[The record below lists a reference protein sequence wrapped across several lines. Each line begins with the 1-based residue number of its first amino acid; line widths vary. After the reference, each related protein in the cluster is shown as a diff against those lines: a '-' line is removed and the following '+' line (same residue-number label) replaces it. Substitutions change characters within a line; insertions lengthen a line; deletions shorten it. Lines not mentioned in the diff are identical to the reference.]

1 MNAQTAMNKYALD
14 VNLIKNEYS
23 GDMGNGIFNFSDNR
37 FGGGLTLQRWMNPSF
52 NLGAELSY
60 GDYGFKKNPADQF
73 KGMKLDLNV
82 FGSYKFN
89 NGYLLPVDNK
99 LSPFVTLGF
108 GLANYSEK
116 PSIKATGVDPF
127 KYPMI
132 ITGTELIIPVG
143 AGLSFKISEKLSIQ
157 YKYIYNITTSDI
169 HDQNR
174 GADDP
179 IYNGELKNVND
190 AFGKHVISLRIGLGN
205 NKDDDKDGVYDKK
218 DLCLGTPENVTVDE
232 KGCPVDGDLDGVAD
246 YLDKCDKTPAGVKV
260 DENGCPVDSDKD
272 GVADYLDKSPNTP
285 ANVKVD
291 AEGRPLD
298 TDKDGIA
305 DYKDKCPGTPAKI
318 RVDANGCPV
327 DTDKDGVADDADKCS
342 DTPSGVKVDAAGC
355 PVDTDKDGVADYM
368 DKCPNE
374 KGTVVNKGCPDAKA
388 EQKAE
393 PKPEPKVEP
402 KPEVKVEP
410 VPEVKP
416 VVNVEAKIAEINILD
431 IPFETGK
438 SAIGKSNFAKL
449 DNVVAIMQE
458 FKDIKVEVGGHADS
472 QGSASANM
480 KLSESRAEMV
490 KAYLI
495 HKGIDEARLTTKG
508 YGITVPVADN
518 ATAEGRAQNRRA
530 SFKVV
535 K

>member
-23 GDMGNGIFNFSDNR
+23 GDYGSRIFNFSDNY
-37 FGGGLTLQRWMNPSF
+37 FGGGLTLTRFLTNSF
-52 NLGAELSY
+52 NVGVETSF
-60 GDYGFKKNPADQF
+60 GNYGFYNKAADKF
-73 KGMKLDLNV
+73 KGNKLDFNL
-82 FGSYKFN
+82 FGTFKFN
-89 NGYLLPVDNK
+89 NGTILPVDNK
-99 LSPFVTLGF
+99 LAPFVSLGV
-108 GLANYSEK
+108 GVAGYMEI
-116 PSIKATGVDPF
+116 PSLKALNQD
-127 KYPMI
+127 PMI
-132 ITGTELIIPVG
+132 ITKGIDLIVPVG
-143 AGLSFKISEKLSIQ
+143 AGVSYAISKKISIQ
-157 YKYIYNITTSDI
+157 YKYLFNFTTSDN
-169 HDQNR
+169 HDVTRTPNEPVYSSVA
-174 GADDP
+174 GP
-179 IYNGELKNVND
+179 D

-205 NKDDDKDGVYDKK
+205 NTDDDKDGVYDKK